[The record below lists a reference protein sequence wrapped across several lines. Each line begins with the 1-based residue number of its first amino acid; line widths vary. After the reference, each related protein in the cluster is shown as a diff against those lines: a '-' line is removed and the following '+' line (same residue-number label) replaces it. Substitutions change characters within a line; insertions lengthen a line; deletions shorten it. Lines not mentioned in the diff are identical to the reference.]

1 MPEPAPKP
9 TVPPQTKPPVFVVL
23 GPTASG
29 KSLLA
34 LEVARR
40 CGGEILSVDAL
51 KVYRGLDVGTAK
63 PGVSERKQ
71 VPHHGLDL
79 IEANEEF
86 SVAQFVDYAQPL
98 IDDVIAR
105 KRLPVLDVTAPL
117 YLKALM
123 YGISRGPTPDPVLRR
138 KLEAAPQEDLHPQ
151 LARLDPA
158 RAAELHPNDR
168 KRIIRALE
176 FVMLGQKRMSED
188 EEWGEPDAR
197 YRWVLTGIRW
207 PREALYKR
215 VLERAAR
222 MFEGGWLD
230 EVQRVIKGPGF
241 SKTAAEAHGYKRLLS
256 HLRGEITLIEATE
269 LTRKD
274 VKTFARKSM
283 TFFKRFPRVQW
294 LDVSMEEEIHRA
306 AQYLSWELKEMLN
319 AAGLHREMVDL
330 S

>member
-9 TVPPQTKPPVFVVL
+9 VISPNSKPPIFVVL

-29 KSLLA
+29 KSVLA

-40 CGGEILSVDAL
+40 CGGEIISVDAL
-51 KVYRGLDVGTAK
+51 KVYRGLDIGTAK
-63 PGVSERKQ
+63 PGKDERRQ

-79 IEANEEF
+79 IEPNETF
-86 SVAQFVDYAQPL
+86 SVAQFLDYAQPV
-98 IDDVIAR
+98 IDDLVAR

-123 YGISRGPTPDPVLRR
+123 YGISRGPTPDPALRR
-138 KLEAAPQEDLHPQ
+138 KLEAMPLEDLHPQ
-151 LARLDPA
+151 LQRLDPS

-188 EEWGEPDAR
+188 AEWGEPRAD

-207 PREALYKR
+207 PREALYAR
-215 VLERAAR
+215 VIERADK
-222 MFEGGWLD
+222 MFNAGWLE
-230 EVQRVIKGPGF
+230 EVRKVAEL

-256 HLRGEITLIEATE
+256 HLRGEITHDQARD

-294 LDVSMEEEIHRA
+294 LDVSSEEEIHRA

-319 AAGLHREMVDL
+319 AAGMHREMVDL
-330 S
+330 P